1 MSWGLL
7 FDATRCIGCGACSAA
22 CKEQNQL
29 PLPIEAR
36 TTAYTWT
43 VVERRDGVNVRRM
56 CMHCLTPTCVSVC
69 PVAAM
74 TKDPS
79 GPAVYD
85 AEVHRL
91 PLLHPSLPVRRRSI
105 NGIARCTWSAST

>member
-1 MSWGLL
+1 MSWALL

-29 PLPIEAR
+29 PLPIEDR

-43 VVERRDGVNVRRM
+43 VVERKGGVNVRRM

-74 TKDPS
+74 TKQPRS
-79 GPAVYD
+79 
-85 AEVHRL
+85 EE
-91 PLLHPSLPVRRRSI
+91 RRV
-105 NGIARCTWSAST
+105 GKEARAGGSAGESTNKQHS